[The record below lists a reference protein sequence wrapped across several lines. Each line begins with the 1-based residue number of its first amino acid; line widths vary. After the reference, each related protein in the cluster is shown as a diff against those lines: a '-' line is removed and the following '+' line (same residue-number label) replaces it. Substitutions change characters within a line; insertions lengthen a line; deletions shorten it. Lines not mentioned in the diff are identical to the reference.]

1 MDVYRDDEA
10 REAAVKGWD
19 NEDGPMDVVS
29 DEFAWFAAEE
39 CEYDDPTI
47 RQFVASGQTFT
58 GRVLGFGSS
67 RSKSATHNGH
77 MPGTPLPKGQ
87 TCSACRW
94 ADVAIMG
101 VNTDDNVPM
110 FLVLTIGKS
119 TIPGED
125 QRVSTTWTPDALEV
139 LKSLYVK
146 SKNGHPPKIP
156 LPNAAAFRA
165 AAAVD
170 KSIDHVLE
178 RFEDI
183 VPLVPEDDIFA

>member
-10 REAAVKGWD
+10 REAVTKGWGD
-19 NEDGPMDVVS
+19 EPLDVVS
-29 DEFAWFAAEE
+29 EEFARFAAEE
-39 CEYDDPTI
+39 CEFEDPTV
-47 RQFVASGQTFT
+47 RGFVVAGQEFT

-67 RSKSATHNGH
+67 RHRNGTHNDH
-77 MPGTPLPKGQ
+77 MPGTPVPRGQ
-87 TCSACRW
+87 SCSACRW

-101 VNTDDNVPM
+101 VGTDDNVPM
-110 FLVLTIGKS
+110 FLVVTIGKS
-119 TIPGED
+119 MIEGED

-156 LPNAAAFRA
+156 IPNATAFRA

-170 KSIDHVLE
+170 KSIDRVLE
-178 RFEDI
+178 RFEDM
-183 VPLVPEDDIFA
+183 VPLVPEDDIFG

>member
-10 REAAVKGWD
+10 FEAAVKGTWS
-19 NEDGPMDVVS
+19 ETLDVVS
-29 DEFAWFAAEE
+29 DEFAEFAAEE
-39 CEYDDPTI
+39 CEFDDPTVKD
-47 RQFVASGQTFT
+47 FTVSGQAFT

-67 RSKSATHNGH
+67 KHRNGTHNGH

-156 LPNAAAFRA
+156 IPNATAFRA

-170 KSIDHVLE
+170 KSIDRVLE
-178 RFEDI
+178 RFEDM

>member
-1 MDVYRDDEA
+1 
-10 REAAVKGWD
+10 
-19 NEDGPMDVVS
+19 
-29 DEFAWFAAEE
+29 
-39 CEYDDPTI
+39 
-47 RQFVASGQTFT
+47 
-58 GRVLGFGSS
+58 
-67 RSKSATHNGH
+67 
-77 MPGTPLPKGQ
+77 MPGTTLPRGQ

-101 VNTDDNVPM
+101 VSTDDNVPM
-110 FLVLTIGKS
+110 FLVATIGKT

-170 KSIDHVLE
+170 KSLDRVLE
-178 RFEDI
+178 RFEDM
-183 VPLVPEDDIFA
+183 VPLVPEDDIFG